1 MHLFWPK
8 SSSHDLIHWQEIG
21 PVLAIKAWIEQ
32 PSLEAESPC
41 VVCKDGRFWLFFKH
55 GWWTH
60 VVVSDSPFD
69 FYGCEQ
75 VRFGF
80 SHASEVFHWAGQ
92 WWITHCS
99 AHPEDFMYR
108 ELNRTKGLFLGTLD
122 WPDGDYPKL
131 VSAG

>member
-69 FYGCEQ
+69 F
-75 VRFGF
+75 V
-80 SHASEVFHWAGQ
+80 
-92 WWITHCS
+92 
-99 AHPEDFMYR
+99 YR
-108 ELNRTKGLFLGTLD
+108 ESNRTKGIFLGTLD